1 MKRIAIIQP
10 SLLNL
15 DQIESRFPNV
25 EIFSTEDESEFPV
38 YSLCSPASFYACVNL
53 STDDH
58 VISWLKNQQFER
70 IAQVNPQSEFT
81 VSLTDSEEEF
91 QLKISSHSIDL
102 LPLQQLY
109 LHVFQNTS
117 GHEPLISIFLESAE
131 VIGAIDQLLD
141 QTRAILGGSSSELC
155 DRQLA
160 FNIQLQ
166 SQQNNDLNLGSS
178 VVRFFVPTLSGLI
191 CLHVV
196 GYGKNRKSFEE
207 QGESAS
213 EKVSSSLEV
222 SDLGTNSQPSAEF
235 SLVDS
240 PLSWLP
246 KVFIQKN
253 FDKFSLLATACDPTA
268 LYTKYISRVLAELAK
283 F

>member
-1 MKRIAIIQP
+1 
-10 SLLNL
+10 
-15 DQIESRFPNV
+15 
-25 EIFSTEDESEFPV
+25 
-38 YSLCSPASFYACVNL
+38 YVNL
-53 STDDH
+53 SMDDH
-58 VISWLKNQQFER
+58 VISWLKSQQFER
-70 IAQVNPQSEFT
+70 IAQVNPQSKFA

-141 QTRAILGGSSSELC
+141 QTRSILGGSSPQLY

-166 SQQNNDLNLGSS
+166 SQPNNDLNSGSS
-178 VVRFFVPTLSGLI
+178 AVRFFVPTLSGLI

-268 LYTKYISRVLAELAK
+268 LYTKYISRVLGELAK